1 MGLNLQIKKLD
12 NPKYWNEKYT
22 SNNTGWDMKSSNP
35 VFVELLNKGK
45 FIKPCKLLITG
56 SGKGYDA
63 IEAAKLNYEVT
74 AVDFSPEANKIAK
87 VSAGN
92 LADKIEFLEMD
103 LFDLNKSHKNGF
115 DAVYEYTTFCAINPV
130 RRKEYVN
137 ILADV
142 LKTGGTLIAL
152 LFPIDD
158 RESGP
163 PFNIDILE
171 SYKLFSEKF
180 TLKFSTFNINS
191 IKPRA
196 GKEVLQIY
204 IKK

>member
-1 MGLNLQIKKLD
+1 MDLSLKINKLD

-22 SNNTGWDMKSSNP
+22 SNNTGWDIKSSNP
-35 VFVELLNKGK
+35 VFVDLLNKGK

-63 IEAAKLNYEVT
+63 IEAAKLNYKVT

-92 LADKIEFLEMD
+92 LAEKIEFLEMD
-103 LFDLNKSHKNGF
+103 LFDLCKIHKNNF
-115 DAVYEYTTFCAINPV
+115 DAVFEYTTFCAINPS

-137 ILADV
+137 ILADS
-142 LKTGGTLIAL
+142 LKSGGKLIAL
-152 LFPIDD
+152 LFPVDD
-158 RESGP
+158 REDGP

-171 SYKLFSEKF
+171 AYKLFSEKF
-180 TLKFSTFNINS
+180 TLEFSTFSINS